1 MKKLLILGMVLAV
14 GKLQLAASLPTE
26 KPETKTEETITI
38 TEPDPD
44 PIRNPELIV
53 PPKSDTTEEHEESS
67 IVREEMETPAE
78 INYEYEALVA
88 ATFRLETGNGTSAM
102 WQKNY
107 NAGGIKCGIEYC
119 TYSSE
124 QEGLQAL
131 RNLLDR
137 YVEEF
142 GYNFEAI
149 RNKYCQCGPED
160 YPKFM
165 QIYNEE
171 LNKLK
176 QEK

>member
-1 MKKLLILGMVLAV
+1 MKKLLIMGMVLAL
-14 GKLQLAASLPTE
+14 GELQLAASIPTE
-26 KPETKTEETITI
+26 QPKAKVQEQVALGEPE
-38 TEPDPD
+38 PD

-53 PPKSDTTEEHEESS
+53 PPKSDPEEEHAESS
-67 IVREEMETPAE
+67 SYIEED
-78 INYEYEALVA
+78 IDIRYEALVS
-88 ATFRLETGNGTSAM
+88 ATFRLETGNGTSRM
-102 WQKNY
+102 WRENF
-107 NAGGIKCGIEYC
+107 NAGGIKCGGRYC

-176 QEK
+176 QEE